1 MIATPQS
8 DGIVP
13 DIMENKLYLGIDNGL
28 DGGIVGID
36 GDGHCSFKKIMP
48 TISGRDSKRIYDIP
62 AMISTLTVFKER
74 IRMVILEK
82 SQAFPGQG
90 RTSAWSTGHGQGIWE
105 GIIMTLNIPCSIVGP
120 QSWQRVIFRDMNFTE
135 TKQASLLA
143 CQRLFPNE
151 SWLATERSRRPH
163 DGLTDA
169 ACLAEYGRRIYR

>member
-1 MIATPQS
+1 
-8 DGIVP
+8 
-13 DIMENKLYLGIDNGL
+13 MEDNKLFLGIDNGL

-36 GDGHCSFKKIMP
+36 DDGLCSFKKTMP
-48 TISGRDSKRIYDIP
+48 TVLGKGSKRAYDIP
-62 AMISTLTVFKER
+62 DMISTVKTFKER
-74 IRMVILEK
+74 IRIVVLEK

-105 GIIMTLNIPCSIVGP
+105 GIIMTLDVPCSVIGP
-120 QSWQRVIFRDMNFTE
+120 KTWQREIFRDMNFTD

-143 CQRLFPNE
+143 CQRLFPGE
-151 SWLATERSRRPH
+151 SWLATERSRLPH